1 MIMRTL
7 PDQSDNYKFDALNR
21 AFAAEK
27 EADVDLARMA
37 AAAKAFI
44 ADKFKEA
51 L

>member
-37 AAAKAFI
+37 AAAKAFVT
-44 ADKFKEA
+44 AQLKEA